1 MGDAATV
8 CTDRNSEGSSV
19 RSLITSSGFDS
30 GLLDSD
36 ESSLFCAGFHLK
48 KKAPARSNDAKDHNW
63 NSEYDTWAMLSGFY
77 QKNTTCTHHC
87 HQPHIKKKGAP
98 RKIQR
103 FQNQVSLGRIQTF
116 LRFCALIPRRAENH
130 QAIPNPSCL
139 FIASGQDPCRDRV
152 TGLKISAIS
161 YDGHCSS
168 SKLALFLI
176 MSVPCLIRRIK
187 FSPRPG
193 HPTS

>member
-1 MGDAATV
+1 MIRTSHPFLSRRFPFG
-8 CTDRNSEGSSV
+8 EG
-19 RSLITSSGFDS
+19 
-30 GLLDSD
+30 
-36 ESSLFCAGFHLK
+36 
-48 KKAPARSNDAKDHNW
+48 ARSNDAKDNNW
-63 NSEYDTWAMLSGFY
+63 NSEYDTWAGQCYLVF
-77 QKNTTCTHHC
+77 TRRI
-87 HQPHIKKKGAP
+87 QPAHITVTSHTLKKKGAP

-103 FQNQVSLGRIQTF
+103 FQNQVSLGRIQTY

-130 QAIPNPSCL
+130 QDIPNPSCL